1 MKKIYILSL
10 LCCFMSAFSQ
20 SKLKNADDLF
30 KALAFTD
37 AAKAY
42 DEYLEDVKQPSI
54 RVLKNAG
61 DSYYN
66 INDNRNAL
74 KWYQKIYDIQG
85 NSISEDYFLKY
96 VQSLKGVMDYEKADD
111 IIKSYLQSKGN
122 QKEIERYM
130 FQKKYND
137 SLAKTKSLFTVKNL
151 DINTE
156 MSDFGATFYGENIVF
171 TSSRNEA
178 KLTNNLYSWNN
189 QPFLN
194 LYVGERNMNTGEIYK
209 PILFLKEV
217 MTKYH
222 EATATFSPDLK
233 TIYYTTN
240 IAKKNKLTLDE
251 SRTNNFQIIK
261 GEIVDGKLVNSE
273 SMFFNSKNYSVGHP
287 SLCETGKWLF
297 FASDMPGGYGET
309 DLYVIKIAEDGT
321 MSSPKNLGP
330 QINTIGNE
338 LFPFFRDGVLYFSS
352 DGHYGWGDLDVYQ
365 STFTDDKNFTTPL
378 NLGAPVNS
386 NKDDFAFIIDNKN
399 GSYGYFSSNRAKGKG
414 DDDIY
419 YFTKANPLCNQLV
432 SGKVID
438 KKLKSGVAEVQIN
451 VYDLFEDLI
460 LTTTTSQDGNYEMK
474 LPCNKKVKIIVT
486 KENYSKDQKEI
497 TTLDINDDKI
507 KDIDFEI
514 SKYEDLVV
522 NKNGQEQIDINPI
535 FFDYDKY
542 DITTQVATELDK
554 VVFVLEKFP
563 NVKIR
568 IESHTD
574 SRGNDAYNMTLSDN
588 RAKSTQAYV
597 ISKGIDPSRI
607 ISAIG
612 FGESRLVNKCSNDVK
627 CSEEEHFNNR
637 RSDFIVIEK

>member
-1 MKKIYILSL
+1 
-10 LCCFMSAFSQ
+10 MSVFSQ

-42 DEYLEDVKQPSI
+42 DEYLEDVKQPPI
-54 RVLKNAG
+54 RILKNAG

-85 NSISEDYFLKY
+85 NGISEDYFLKY
-96 VQSLKGVMDYEKADD
+96 VQSLKGVMDYEKADE

-130 FQKKYND
+130 FQKNYND
-137 SLAKTKSLFTVKNL
+137 SLAKTKSLFTIKNL

-156 MSDFGATFYGENIVF
+156 MSDFGATFYGEKIVF
-171 TSSRNEA
+171 TSSRDEA
-178 KLTNNLYSWNN
+178 KLTANLYTWNN

-194 LYVGERNMNTGEIYK
+194 LYVGERNMDNGDIYE

-217 MTKYH
+217 MTRYH

-233 TIYYTTN
+233 TVYYTTN
-240 IAKKNKLTLDE
+240 IVKKNKLTLDE

-261 GEIVDGKLVNSE
+261 GEIVDGKLTNSE
-273 SMFFNSKNYSVGHP
+273 SVFFNSKNYSVGHP

-330 QINTIGNE
+330 KINTIGNE
-338 LFPFFRDGVLYFSS
+338 LFPFFRDGTLYFSS

-386 NKDDFAFIIDNKN
+386 NKDDFAFIIDNKK
-399 GSYGYFSSNRAKGKG
+399 GSHGYFSSNRAMGKG

-419 YFTKANPLCNQLV
+419 YFTKAKPECNQLV
-432 SGKVID
+432 SGKVTD
-438 KKLKSGVAEVQIN
+438 KKLKNAVAEVQIN

-460 LTTTTSQDGNYEMK
+460 LTTTTDQEGNYKVE
-474 LPCNKKVKIIVT
+474 LPCDKKVKIIAS
-486 KENYSKDQKEI
+486 KDNYSNDQKEV
-497 TTLDINDDKI
+497 TTLKVNGDEI
-507 KDIDFEI
+507 KDINFEI

-535 FFDYDKY
+535 FFDYDKFG
-542 DITTQVATELDK
+542 ITTQAATELDK
-554 VVFVLEKFP
+554 VVFVMEKFP
-563 NVKIR
+563 NVKIK

-588 RAKSTQAYV
+588 RAKSTQAYIV
-597 ISKGIDPSRI
+597 SKGIDSSRI

-612 FGESRLVNKCSNDVK
+612 FGESRLVNKCSNGVK